1 MQKLRA
7 NILLRLGAAISELLL
22 HWRLLTR
29 RRDPLLD
36 RYMGVT
42 HVHGGVEAVE
52 SIHEA
57 VAKGYAC
64 RQRFN

>member
-1 MQKLRA
+1 MRITTPLEA
-7 NILLRLGAAISELLL
+7 FSP
-22 HWRLLTR
+22 
-29 RRDPLLD
+29 RRDPLFD